1 MARWE
6 DSWQHFPA
14 SKPLA
19 AKGGI
24 ATTKAR
30 GAMAD
35 MWWSKRFVTVLD
47 SYGLGGRMTRGRAYA
62 RKGQV
67 LSLDVSTGS
76 LTAKVQGSRSRPY
89 GISIT
94 IATPSAVQWV
104 EIERALQARLGYAAH
119 LLAGEVP
126 TDLEEVFASVG
137 MKLFPTRWS
146 DMKAICSCP
155 DWGDP
160 CKHQAAVLYVFADQL
175 DRDPWQL
182 IEWQGRSKEQI
193 LALFAGQASTGSDP
207 ANEIAPWW
215 PLGPAGFGPSAG
227 VLPVVPPAESA
238 TPPHAVL
245 ARLGDLD
252 CTANGLPVVD
262 SLRAA
267 YPPAQFLQ

>member
-146 DMKAICSCP
+146 DMRANCSCP

-182 IEWQGRSKEQI
+182 IE
-193 LALFAGQASTGSDP
+193 
-207 ANEIAPWW
+207 
-215 PLGPAGFGPSAG
+215 
-227 VLPVVPPAESA
+227 
-238 TPPHAVL
+238 
-245 ARLGDLD
+245 
-252 CTANGLPVVD
+252 
-262 SLRAA
+262 
-267 YPPAQFLQ
+267 